1 MDNIQFDIVNQDLN
15 PTFLFSCQVD
25 RKESENNYHKHD
37 FIEIGIILKGKG
49 IYHLN
54 DEYVPVK
61 EGDVLFLRFA
71 KDNPKVPKDVYR
83 PPLKLSSFEAK
94 YFVGLTDVSFCN
106 MRENQIELKD
116 GSNVLHTSGKMRREI
131 FQLCEKMEKENTE
144 RKPGSYFML
153 KAYLTQLLLHI
164 VREEIEPVPA
174 MKGRE
179 FESTGKNY
187 VAAQIADY
195 LDEHYAEKISLDQ
208 IAENM
213 YLSPYYISKIFKSEI
228 GESPIHYL
236 IRVRLEHAKELLEQK
251 EDFGVAEIAEKVGY
265 DDAYHFSKLFK
276 KTYGM
281 SPLKYR
287 NRKG

>member
-1 MDNIQFDIVNQDLN
+1 MENIQFDIVNQDLN
-15 PTFLFSCQVD
+15 PTFLFSCRID

-37 FIEIGIILKGKG
+37 FIEIGIILKGEG
-49 IYHLN
+49 VYHLN

-61 EGDVLFLRFA
+61 EGDVLIF
-71 KDNPKVPKDVYR
+71 NPGIGHESIIR
-83 PPLKLSSFEAK
+83 EGEEGRLE
-94 YFVGLTDVSFCN
+94 YFIGLADVSFCH

-116 GSNVLHTSGKMRREI
+116 GGNVLHTSGKTRREI

-179 FESTGKNY
+179 FESTGKKY

-208 IAENM
+208 IAANM

-236 IRVRLEHAKELLEQK
+236 IRVRLEHAKELLELK
-251 EDFGVAEIAEKVGY
+251 EDFGIAEIAEKVGY

>member
-1 MDNIQFDIVNQDLN
+1 
-15 PTFLFSCQVD
+15 
-25 RKESENNYHKHD
+25 
-37 FIEIGIILKGKG
+37 
-49 IYHLN
+49 
-54 DEYVPVK
+54 
-61 EGDVLFLRFA
+61 
-71 KDNPKVPKDVYR
+71 
-83 PPLKLSSFEAK
+83 
-94 YFVGLTDVSFCN
+94 
-106 MRENQIELKD
+106 
-116 GSNVLHTSGKMRREI
+116 
-131 FQLCEKMEKENTE
+131 
-144 RKPGSYFML
+144 ML

-179 FESTGKNY
+179 FESTGKKY

-208 IAENM
+208 IAANM

>member
-61 EGDVLFLRFA
+61 QGDVLIFKPGIGHESIIREGEEGRL
-71 KDNPKVPKDVYR
+71 
-83 PPLKLSSFEAK
+83 E

-208 IAENM
+208 IAENV
-213 YLSPYYISKIFKSEI
+213 SESVLYFQDI
-228 GESPIHYL
+228 
-236 IRVRLEHAKELLEQK
+236 
-251 EDFGVAEIAEKVGY
+251 
-265 DDAYHFSKLFK
+265 
-276 KTYGM
+276 
-281 SPLKYR
+281 
-287 NRKG
+287 